1 MSASK
6 VFGALA
12 SGAVRRPL
20 LVVVCALV
28 LGVAGAGLAL
38 GLSPSTAV
46 STFVEGSS
54 PSYKATQSF
63 YRSFGQEPVEIV
75 VKGNLQ
81 RLLLSEDLEKLV
93 GLEGCLAGRVS
104 GSALSNAGGRDGPC
118 AKLANTRPAKVVIG
132 PGTFINEAALQI
144 EKGLVSREQTA
155 NRRAAAAERIVR
167 ERAVS
172 KGLPSGEATA
182 LGKQAHEVIIRN
194 FEAEIATLAVRY
206 GITKTPSLSE
216 PEFVSTIVFDSASK
230 VPGTPKPRFAYLFPS
245 KEAALI
251 SVRLKAGLS
260 QQQAE
265 AAIATIRKALAMPQW
280 RLRYGSYLLTGEP
293 AILNELSSSITHSIL
308 LLLLGAMLVMG
319 LVLGLVFRGRPR
331 LLPLGIALLSTALTF
346 GGLALSGAQLSVG
359 EVAVLPVLIGLA
371 VDYAIQLQSRIEEAM
386 SGGGSTLTS
395 AVVSAAR
402 LGGPAIAAAAVAS
415 GGAML
420 VLELSPVPMVR
431 DFALLLV
438 IGFAVALLC
447 AVTVGSATIV
457 LVRGGVAKDASPVPS
472 ASGARLAGV
481 GDALSGAGAE
491 LGAAWRGAQLL
502 VRENPITRSLA
513 RVAVERVP
521 RRPWLVLGIGA
532 ACAALGWGLS
542 GFTPVQ
548 TDITKLV
555 PQSMPSLRNLATLEK
570 LSGVGGELDMLIS
583 GKNLT
588 KPATIEWMRS
598 YQSRMLAK
606 YGYSEKHGCGAA
618 PLCPALSLP
627 DLLRPSTE
635 GSATGKA
642 SEGSTTGK
650 ASEGSTGKKA
660 GSGGAHK
667 LSANEINSFLES
679 VPPYF
684 SEEVIS
690 ANRQAATL
698 AFGLRLMPLAR
709 QEQIVDAMRSAL
721 HPPAGVHASLVGLP
735 VLAAE
740 AGAQVSSAGRR
751 TMQMLLGL
759 LAVALVLLIAFRGNV
774 RRALVPLVPVVL
786 ASGWSALVLLVVR
799 VPLNPMSVTLGAL
812 VIAISTEFSVLIS
825 ERARQEMGD
834 AEMDARRWSR
844 ALSAAY
850 RGTGV
855 AVAASACT
863 AIAGFG
869 VLVLSDIAMLR
880 DFGFV
885 TLIDLTVSLLGVLVV
900 LPAALT
906 LAYGRQRDRGLSS
919 ARPQAALR
927 SRLLRRRSGA
937 SGGISA

>member
-12 SGAVRRPL
+12 SGALRRPL
-20 LVVVCALV
+20 LVVVCALA

-63 YRSFGQEPVEIV
+63 YHSFGQEPVEIV
-75 VKGNLQ
+75 VRGNLQ

-104 GSALSNAGGRDGPC
+104 GSALSNAGGPNGPC
-118 AKLANTRPAKVVIG
+118 GKLAHTRPAKVVIG

-155 NRRAAAAERIVR
+155 NRKAAAAERIVR
-167 ERAVS
+167 ERAVA
-172 KGLPSGEATA
+172 KGLPSGEAAA

-216 PEFVSTIVFDSASK
+216 PEFISTIVFDSASK

-280 RLRYGSYLLTGEP
+280 RLRYGESYLLTGEP
-293 AILNELSSSITHSIL
+293 VLLSELSSSITHSIL
-308 LLLLGAMLVMG
+308 LLLLSAMLVMA

-331 LLPLGIALLSTALTF
+331 LLPLGIALLSSALTF
-346 GGLALSGAQLSVG
+346 GGLALSGTQLSVG

-386 SGGGSTLTS
+386 SSGGSTLAS

-415 GGAML
+415 AGAML

-447 AVTVGSATIV
+447 AVTVGSAAIV
-457 LVRGGVAKDASPVPS
+457 LARGGIAKDASLLPR
-472 ASGARLAGV
+472 ASGVRSTSGMRLVGV
-481 GDALSGAGAE
+481 GGALSGAGAE
-491 LGAAWRGAQLL
+491 LRAAWRGAQLL
-502 VRENPITRSLA
+502 VRENAITRSLA
-513 RVAVERVP
+513 TVALERVP
-521 RRPWLVLGIGA
+521 RRPWLVLAIGA

-570 LSGVGGELDMLIS
+570 LSGVGGELDMLVS

-627 DLLRPSTE
+627 DLLRPTP
-635 GSATGKA
+635 
-642 SEGSTTGK
+642 EGST
-650 ASEGSTGKKA
+650 SKKA

-698 AFGLRLMPLAR
+698 AFGLRLMPLSR

-740 AGAQVSSAGRR
+740 ADSQVSSAGRR
-751 TMQMLLGL
+751 TLQVLLGL
-759 LAVALVLLIAFRGNV
+759 LAVALVLLIAFRWNV

-786 ASGWSALVLLVVR
+786 ASGWSALVLLIVR

-812 VIAISTEFSVLIS
+812 VIAISTEFSVLIC

-834 AEMDARRWSR
+834 AEMDAGRWSR

-919 ARPQAALR
+919 ARPQAAPR
-927 SRLLRRRSGA
+927 GRLLRRRSGA
-937 SGGISA
+937 SGGIST